1 VAGSGGSGAD
11 AGWRV
16 FVSHTSELRD
26 YPPGNSYVAA
36 VKGAISAVGHVI
48 VDMADFPAADL
59 PAAELCAERVRGC
72 EVYVG
77 VLGTRYGSPVRDR
90 PGVSY
95 TELEFETATEAGLDR
110 LVFLLDTDATEVGIP
125 PSKLIDL
132 EFGMR
137 QEALRRRVQDS
148 GLVTQTFTDPATL
161 GQLVERSL
169 RELAERR
176 RRTGG
181 SSGRQVPAV
190 AVAGEIPQEPLGFQP
205 RADLLLAMDAPG
217 PGLRVRVVRAL
228 TGMRGVG
235 KTHLAAAYARAKLA
249 EGWRL
254 VAWVNA
260 EDQGGV
266 LAGLAEVAAAL
277 GLAADTGEA
286 EAAGRVV
293 RHRLEA
299 DGERCLL
306 VFDNA
311 TDPELLRPF
320 IPAAGAARVII
331 TSNQH
336 SVASLGSGVPV
347 DVFTE
352 QEALTFLA
360 ARTGQADAA
369 GAQELAEELGCLPL
383 ALAQAA
389 AVIASQ
395 HLSYR
400 TYLERLRR
408 LPTGDLLVAEE
419 AGQYPD
425 GVAGAVQL
433 SLDHVRAGNQG
444 AACGAV
450 MDLLAVLSAAGVR
463 RSLIHV
469 AAREGLPGR
478 TGPLP
483 TLAPEMA
490 DRVLARLAGASL
502 LTFSLDG
509 SSVSA
514 HRLVM
519 RVIRENLA
527 SGGSLTA
534 VCEAAARL
542 LHGQTKSRRQ
552 SWHEDQTATQG
563 LESLAEPWRNRPA
576 ARDAIQQ
583 IMALHEH
590 LTHYLGEH
598 DEALTQTLLELR
610 GWATW
615 CLVELG
621 DSFTQA
627 IKYGQD
633 LVVDCER
640 VLGETHRSTMASRY
654 NLARA
659 HRADGRRDE
668 PTRLLED
675 TLTTSEL
682 VLGPDDPDTLRYRNS
697 LAYTYRFVG
706 RLKEAIPLLE
716 RTVAD
721 SERVL
726 GPDDPD
732 ILKYRNSLAS
742 AYRDA
747 ERLEE
752 AIALFERTLT
762 DRERVLGPDDP
773 DTMTSRNSL
782 ASAYQDAGRLEEAIA
797 LFERTLT
804 DRERVLGETHPS
816 TMTSRNGLASAYQDA
831 RRLEEAIA
839 LFERTLTDRERVLG
853 PDHPDTL
860 QSRSDLANAYRD
872 AGHTDKEGV

>member
-732 ILKYRNSLAS
+732 ILTSRNSLAS

-747 ERLEE
+747 GRLEE